1 MVKWTKSQQ
10 NAIDA
15 RNRNILVSAAAGSG
29 KTAVLVERVKKI
41 ITDKDNP
48 VPIDSLLIVTYTNA
62 AAAEMKSRISKAL
75 GECIKEHPN
84 DSFYRNQL
92 SLLTSAKI
100 CTIDSFCGNLVREYF
115 YDLDISQDF
124 TTLEESELE
133 ILENSVISDTIND
146 FFKSGDNEFIKLIE
160 AYTTPSSDKA
170 FIDVIK
176 KILRFI
182 YALPFPDKWLDMAV
196 ERYNPDIPFTETVW
210 FEYANNEIRKLLE
223 YGISL
228 VKDNIACIDTICPE
242 DKNVS
247 DKFDT
252 VLNNDLILF
261 QEYINAFNTSWDS
274 MINLPAASF
283 DRIPY
288 SKKVDANAYFTIKSN
303 RESYKSIISDDISSL
318 LISSEEDYKNDAKI
332 IYSTLKRLVEIV
344 KEVDKRL
351 FNEKKERN
359 GYSFSDIEHFAIKL
373 LFDYDD
379 KGNIVKK
386 PLAQQMSKQYY
397 EILVDEYQDTNEAQD
412 LLFTYLSNGRNLF
425 TVGDIKQSI
434 YRFRLAMPDIFNSK
448 KKKYRPYDES
458 DDELSSK
465 IILDKNFRSRK
476 EICSYVNYVFSN
488 TMSEETGELD
498 YGEEEYLNNGRDYPD
513 TGIPSAQ
520 INIITGAK
528 GEELNL
534 KEAAEIAKLILDKV
548 NRKELIQDGDTQR
561 PVRFGDFAILMRN
574 LKSRVNDYSRVLAE
588 FGIPVIC
595 ENATG
600 LFENNE
606 IRMLLSL
613 LRAIDNPTQDI
624 PLLATLMSPMYAFSP
639 DDLAEIRINTKGK
652 NLFKSI
658 SLSNSEKCKAFISEL
673 SDLRKISVT
682 MSVSSFIRFLVEENG
697 FISYINAM
705 GNGEQRYQNVLKLI
719 SFAKSFDNG
728 SNVGL
733 TSFLRYID
741 KIAQSDKKI
750 ESSPLSGSFS
760 DAVTIMTIH
769 KSKGL
774 EFPICILAG
783 TAKTYNKRELSSK
796 ILVNS
801 HFGIGMKIHDEEQ
814 FCQYATLP
822 YAVMKRKCAN
832 ELMSENLRVLYVA
845 LTRAKEQFIT
855 FISCDKADKKLPKLA
870 VEHLNNGGIS
880 PYACS
885 RITSD
890 GDLLLLCALMHQN
903 GNKLREL
910 GSCPID
916 TKNADY
922 KLSVNIIE
930 APEYEKPEEKYDFV
944 SHNESVV
951 KEIKNKLNYTYKD
964 KELEFFSSK
973 LTASELDI
981 NDNNYTYITSS
992 KPAFM
997 NKEGLTPAQRGTA
1010 MHTFMQFCDYSSAK
1024 HSLDDEIE
1032 RLVIQSHLSP
1042 EQASALDRGRLN
1054 AFFSSHFAE
1063 RIYLADNVYRELKL
1077 ASFVSADTIYNT
1089 TSKEKILIQGIAD
1102 CVFEEDGELIL
1113 LDYKTDRVNSEYEL
1127 LDRYKKQLMFY
1138 RNAVEKALGKRV
1150 KEVVLYSFSLNKP
1163 CYYK

>member
-1 MVKWTKSQQ
+1 MVKWTKQQ
-10 NAIDA
+10 QSAINV

-41 ITDKDNP
+41 VTDKSNP
-48 VPIDSLLIVTYTNA
+48 VPIDSLLIVTFTNA

-75 GECIKEHPN
+75 NDCIKEHPD

-92 SLLTSAKI
+92 SLLSSAKI

-124 TTLEESELE
+124 TVLEESELE
-133 ILENSVISDTIND
+133 ILENTVISETINE
-146 FFKSGDNEFIKLIE
+146 FFKSGDEEFIRLIE

-176 KILRFI
+176 KILRFM
-182 YALPFPDKWLDMAV
+182 YALPFPEKWLDNAV
-196 ERYNPDIPFTETVW
+196 EAYNPDTPFTDTIW
-210 FEYANNEIRKLLE
+210 YKYAAGEIERLLN
-223 YGISL
+223 YGLSL
-228 VKDNIACIDTICPE
+228 VKDNIACIDSICPE
-242 DKNVS
+242 DQKVT

-252 VLNNDLILF
+252 VLNNDLSVYQTYLK
-261 QEYINAFNTSWDS
+261 AFRSSWDDLVKLS
-274 MINLPAASF
+274 ASF

-288 SKKVDANAYFTIKSN
+288 SKKAEPAVYFTIKSN
-303 RESYKSIISDDISSL
+303 RESYKSIITDDISSL
-318 LISSEEDYKNDAKI
+318 LVSTEDDYINDAKI
-332 IYSTLKRLVEIV
+332 IYRSLSALVQLV
-344 KEVDKRL
+344 KEIDKRL
-351 FNEKKERN
+351 FAEKKERN

-373 LFDYDD
+373 LFDYDEN
-379 KGNIVKK
+379 GNIIKK
-386 PLAQQMSKQYY
+386 PLAEEMSDQYY

-412 LLFTYLSNGRNLF
+412 LLFFYLSNGRNLF

-448 KKKYRPYDES
+448 KKRYKLYDEN
-458 DDELSSK
+458 DCETSSK

-498 YGEEEYLNNGRDYPD
+498 YGEEEYLNNGREYPD
-513 TGIPSAQ
+513 TDIPSAQ
-520 INIITGAK
+520 INLITGAK
-528 GEELNL
+528 GEELSL
-534 KEAAEIAKLILDKV
+534 KEASEIAKLILDKV

-574 LKSRVNDYSRVLAE
+574 LKSRVNDYSRVLTE

-595 ENATG
+595 ENATS

-606 IRMLLSL
+606 IRMLLSI

-624 PLLATLMSPMYAFSP
+624 PLLAALMSPIYAFTP
-639 DDLAEIRINTKGK
+639 DDLAQIKINAKSK
-652 NLFKSI
+652 NLYK
-658 SLSNSEKCKAFISEL
+658 SLSLSESEKCKAFISDL

-682 MSVSSFIRFLVEENG
+682 MSVSSFIRYLIEEKG

-719 SFAKSFDNG
+719 SFAKTFDNG
-728 SNVGL
+728 SSVGL

-750 ESSPLSGSFS
+750 DSASLSGSFN

-783 TAKTYNKRELSSK
+783 AAKTYNKKELSSK
-796 ILVNS
+796 VLINR

-814 FCQYATLP
+814 FCQYSTLP
-822 YAVMKRKCAN
+822 YAVMKRKCTN

-855 FISCDKADKKLPKLA
+855 FTSCDKIDKKLPKLA
-870 VEHLNNGGIS
+870 AEHLNNGRIS
-880 PYACS
+880 PYCCS
-885 RITSD
+885 KVTSD
-890 GDLLLLCALMHQN
+890 GDLLLLCAILHQ
-903 GNKLREL
+903 GGDKLREL
-910 GSCPID
+910 ASCPIE
-916 TKNADY
+916 TLAADY
-922 KLSVNIIE
+922 RLSVNIIE
-930 APEYEKPEEKYDFV
+930 APEYEKTEERYDFAKYDEKIV
-944 SHNESVV
+944 D
-951 KEIKNKLNYTYKD
+951 KIKNKLKYSYEN

-973 LTASELDI
+973 LTASELDMT
-981 NDNNYTYITSS
+981 DNNYSHITSS

-997 NKEGLTPAQRGTA
+997 NKKGLTPAQRGTA
-1010 MHTFMQFCDYSSAK
+1010 MHTFMQFCNYDNAK
-1024 HSLDDEIE
+1024 QSLDDEIE
-1032 RLVIQSHLSP
+1032 SLVSSSYLST
-1042 EQASALDRGRLN
+1042 EQAASLDRERLA
-1054 AFFSSHFAE
+1054 AFFTGSFAGRIFSSDK
-1063 RIYLADNVYRELKL
+1063 IYRELKL
-1077 ASFVSADTIYNT
+1077 ASFVSADEIYNT
-1089 TSKEKILIQGIAD
+1089 TSNEKILIQGIAD
-1102 CVFEEDGELIL
+1102 CVFEENGELIL
-1113 LDYKTDRVNSEYEL
+1113 LDYKTDRVDSAEEL
-1127 LDRYKKQLMFY
+1127 LSRYKKQIMFY
-1138 RNAVEKALGKRV
+1138 KTAVEKALGKRV
-1150 KEVVLYSFSLNKP
+1150 KEAVLYSFYLNKP